1 MSSMIMVSQII
12 VAGGFTIE
20 MLLLV
25 SENKSNHSSRKV
37 CIMIVENAGTFLK
50 SKGVTLNVFLSYGVK
65 K

>member
-1 MSSMIMVSQII
+1 MSSMIMLSQII

-20 MLLLV
+20 IPILV

-37 CIMIVENAGTFLK
+37 CIMTVENDGAFLK
-50 SKGVTLNVFLSYGVK
+50 SKGMTLNVFLSYGVK